1 MACKNSIP
9 KELELLEIQSYIGGY
24 HAYRDSWTPV
34 LGETLSVERETTNPK
49 DKNAV
54 AVHIEETI
62 VGHVPYNIAPYM
74 SRFLKRDVNIAYAK
88 VTWGKI
94 NRGAGYGLEIPCIYL
109 LYGSREYIDKMK
121 EIIYSL
127 KTNGFV

>member
-9 KELELLEIQSYIGGY
+9 KELELLEIQSNIRGY

-34 LGETLSVERETTNPK
+34 LGETLSVKRETTNPK

-54 AVHIEETI
+54 AVHIVETI
-62 VGHVPYNIAPYM
+62 VGHVPYNIAYM

-88 VTWGKI
+88 VTGGKI
-94 NRGAGYGLEIPCIYL
+94 NRGAGYGLEISCIYR
-109 LYGSREYIDKMK
+109 LYGPREYIGKMK
-121 EIIYSL
+121 EIIDSL

>member
-1 MACKNSIP
+1 M
-9 KELELLEIQSYIGGY
+9 ELLEIQSYIRGY

-34 LGETLSVERETTNPK
+34 LGETLSVKRETTNPK

-88 VTWGKI
+88 VTGGKI
-94 NRGAGYGLEIPCIYL
+94 NRGAGYGLEIPCIYR
-109 LYGSREYIDKMK
+109 LYGPREYIDKMK
-121 EIIYSL
+121 EIIDYL

>member
-1 MACKNSIP
+1 M
-9 KELELLEIQSYIGGY
+9 
-24 HAYRDSWTPV
+24 
-34 LGETLSVERETTNPK
+34 LGETLSVKRETTNPK

-74 SRFLKRDVNIAYAK
+74 YRFLKRDVNIAYAK
-88 VTWGKI
+88 VTGGKI
-94 NRGAGYGLEIPCIYL
+94 NRGAGYGLEISCIYRF
-109 LYGSREYIDKMK
+109 YGPREYIDKMK
-121 EIIYSL
+121 EIIDSL

>member
-1 MACKNSIP
+1 MLI
-9 KELELLEIQSYIGGY
+9 
-24 HAYRDSWTPV
+24 
-34 LGETLSVERETTNPK
+34 ETVGLQCWVKHSDKRETTNPK

-88 VTWGKI
+88 VTGGKI
-94 NRGAGYGLEIPCIYL
+94 NRGAGYELEIPCIYR
-109 LYGSREYIDKMK
+109 LYGPREYIGKMK
-121 EIIYSL
+121 EIIDSL